1 MQLNHFD
8 LAVPDLDAAV
18 DFFENGFGFKV
29 VNSFDN
35 MRILVGD
42 GPFVLALT
50 RCAEPRYPDSFHIGF
65 LQGSPEAVTQTYERL
80 RAAGIEAQAPPAH
93 MYGAFIFYC
102 RVPGGILVE
111 IAHRP
116 A

>member
-18 DFFENGFGFKV
+18 GFFEKGFGFQV
-29 VNSFDN
+29 VNSFDG

-50 RCAEPRYPDSFHIGF
+50 RCAEPRYPESFHIGF
-65 LQGSPEAVTQTYERL
+65 LQSSAEAVTQTYQRL
-80 RAAGIEAQAPPAH
+80 QQAGIEAQAPPAH
-93 MYGAFIFYC
+93 MHGAFIFYC
-102 RVPGGILVE
+102 RVPGGVLVE
-111 IAHRP
+111 IAYRP
-116 A
+116 G